1 MYYYITCK
9 VYVHAYMGKAEVSI
23 TSLML
28 QLFAFTDKNK
38 QARGYHQMHLFL
50 IALLDLMLILIF
62 GTCKNV

>member
-9 VYVHAYMGKAEVSI
+9 VCVYVYKGKAEVSI

-38 QARGYHQMHLFL
+38 QARGYRQMHLRLISFL
-50 IALLDLMLILIF
+50 LL
-62 GTCKNV
+62 C

>member
-9 VYVHAYMGKAEVSI
+9 VCVHVYMGKAEVSI

-38 QARGYHQMHLFL
+38 QAKGYRQMYLRLISFL
-50 IALLDLMLILIF
+50 LLCYIDFCIH
-62 GTCKNV
+62 